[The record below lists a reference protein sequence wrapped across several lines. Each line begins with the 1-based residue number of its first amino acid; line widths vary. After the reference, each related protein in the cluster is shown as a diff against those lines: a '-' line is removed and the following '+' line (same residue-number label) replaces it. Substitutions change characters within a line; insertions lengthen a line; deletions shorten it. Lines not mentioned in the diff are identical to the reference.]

1 MAARHIARIPSTSA
15 GSAAQFNLDGNA
27 YYGNGAT
34 RTNCDDTT
42 TNKQNSV
49 APYTNI
55 YDVIL
60 AGSPFVDAAHDDFR
74 LNQNTNGAACRSTG
88 VPRSFNGLTG
98 NRNFIDIGAV
108 GHQDPG
114 FAG

>member
-1 MAARHIARIPSTSA
+1 MKKSFTLLALMVWEHIRPI
-15 GSAAQFNLDGNA
+15 QN
-27 YYGNGAT
+27 
-34 RTNCDDTT
+34 DTT
-42 TNKQNSV
+42 TNKQNAV